1 MIRPLYMYANAAW
14 TNVPT
19 SDLNNI
25 QKEQNKRIG
34 LAYNLPMWSS
44 VDELHQIGNS
54 ETVSKTI
61 QKLGSEYLA
70 KYIKQN
76 KEKTQ

>member
-14 TNVPT
+14 TNVPKF
-19 SDLNNI
+19 DPNKI
-25 QKEQNKRIG
+25 QKEQNKAIG

-44 VDELHQIGNS
+44 VDELQQIGNS

-61 QKLGSEYLA
+61 QKLISEYLA
-70 KYIKQN
+70 RYIKRN
-76 KEKTQ
+76 KEKL